1 MIPVEK
7 SCNTLY
13 KRMHKFHTRGKADC
27 IAAGKNVIITCPY
40 PSLSFHMDILAKIKF
55 WYKILYEHSH
65 NEYTLQSEQNI
76 QPYIFTVSF
85 I

>member
-13 KRMHKFHTRGKADC
+13 KHMHKSHTTRKADC

-40 PSLSFHMDILAKIKF
+40 PSPSFHMDKLAKIKF
-55 WYKILYEHSH
+55 WYSVAQKERM
-65 NEYTLQSEQNI
+65 
-76 QPYIFTVSF
+76 FF
-85 I
+85 K